1 MIVRGSIGWLYFAG
15 LVIFGL
21 MAPWSSYAQIE
32 VPVLQGHVADQTGT
46 LTQAQKSALEQ
57 NLTSFEAQKGTQL
70 AVLIVHTTGP
80 EAIEQYALRV
90 AEQWKLGRK
99 NIDDGVVLLVAKDDR
114 AVRIEVGYGLEGVL
128 SDITSKRIISE
139 TILPRFKQADFFG
152 GVKAGTE
159 QIMQV
164 VNGEPLPAPQGMPSE
179 TDSGL
184 RQVAPFLLIVALAI
198 GSILRRVFGKVGG
211 SMVTGLVVTTLAWT
225 LIGTLM
231 YAILAG
237 VASVFFTLIGPG
249 AVVRGISGYTAG
261 GHGSW
266 GGGGFRG
273 GGGGFG
279 GGGAS
284 GRW

>member
-1 MIVRGSIGWLYFAG
+1 MSVRGWVTRLYVVG

-21 MAPWSSYAQIE
+21 IAPWTSHAQIA
-32 VPVLQGHVADQTGT
+32 VPPLKGHVTDQTGT
-46 LTQAQKSALEQ
+46 LTQEQKSTLEQ
-57 NLTSFEAQKGTQL
+57 SLTAFEAQKGTQL
-70 AVLIVHTTGP
+70 VVLMVRTTGT
-80 EAIEQYALRV
+80 EAIELYALRV

-114 AVRIEVGYGLEGVL
+114 TVRVEVGYGLEGVL
-128 SDITSKRIISE
+128 SDVISKRIISE
-139 TILPRFKQADFFG
+139 TILPRFKLGDFFG
-152 GVKAGTE
+152 GVQAGTE
-159 QIMQV
+159 QIMHV
-164 VNGEPLPAPQGMPSE
+164 VSGEPLPAPQGMSSE
-179 TDSGL
+179 AAQGL
-184 RQVAPFLLIVALAI
+184 KQFAPFLLIVALAV
-198 GSILRRVFGKVGG
+198 GGLLRSLFGKVGG
-211 SMVTGLVVTTLAWT
+211 AMLTGLVVTTLTWVI
-225 LIGTLM
+225 IGTLM

-249 AVVRGISGYTAG
+249 AVMRGIGGYTAG
-261 GHGSW
+261 GR